1 MFQRKIEN
9 LTSNFILEKKIKSK
23 VFSTTLDKRRCD
35 LLSIESSKKNFMGW
49 KKRLLFFT
57 DLVIVNYENIAGNGQ
72 YNFDV
77 LNYETYGLLYDWKS
91 ITHYRNK
98 AFRKINSFGYTIE
111 SNVS

>member
-1 MFQRKIEN
+1 MKGAG
-9 LTSNFILEKKIKSK
+9 KP
-23 VFSTTLDKRRCD
+23 
-35 LLSIESSKKNFMGW
+35 LSSVKDW
-49 KKRLLFFT
+49 LLFFT
-57 DLVIVNYENIAGNGQ
+57 DLVIVNYENIANNGQ

>member
-1 MFQRKIEN
+1 MIFFNNIG
-9 LTSNFILEKKIKSK
+9 EKSWDFKY
-23 VFSTTLDKRRCD
+23 
-35 LLSIESSKKNFMGW
+35 W
-49 KKRLLFFT
+49 KEQEKLYWVLNIGCYFFT
-57 DLVIVNYENIAGNGQ
+57 DLVIVNYENIAENGQ

-98 AFRKINSFGYTIE
+98 AFRKENVFGYTIE

>member
-23 VFSTTLDKRRCD
+23 IFSTLLDKRCD

-49 KKRLLFFT
+49 KKRQLFFT
-57 DLVIVNYENIAGNGQ
+57 DLVIVNYEKIDKYGQ

-98 AFRKINSFGYTIE
+98 AFRKINAFGYTIE

>member
-1 MFQRKIEN
+1 MNPERFALLLIKQKNHNKIFGE
-9 LTSNFILEKKIKSK
+9 LEFKCFGGSDVTNKLK
-23 VFSTTLDKRRCD
+23 D
-35 LLSIESSKKNFMGW
+35 W
-49 KKRLLFFT
+49 LLFFT
-57 DLVIVNYENIAGNGQ
+57 DLVIVNFENIAKTGQ

-98 AFRKINSFGYTIE
+98 AFRKKNVFGYTIE

>member
-1 MFQRKIEN
+1 MKAARK
-9 LTSNFILEKKIKSK
+9 TSS
-23 VFSTTLDKRRCD
+23 
-35 LLSIESSKKNFMGW
+35 GG

-57 DLVIVNYENIAGNGQ
+57 DLIIVNYENIAKYGQ

-98 AFRKINSFGYTIE
+98 AFRKINAFGYTIE

>member
-1 MFQRKIEN
+1 MKGARK
-9 LTSNFILEKKIKSK
+9 
-23 VFSTTLDKRRCD
+23 TLLGVKY
-35 LLSIESSKKNFMGW
+35 W
-49 KKRLLFFT
+49 LLFFT
-57 DLVIVNYENIAGNGQ
+57 DLVIVNYENIAKNGQ

-98 AFRKINSFGYTIE
+98 AFRKTNVFGYTIE

>member
-1 MFQRKIEN
+1 LKVARK
-9 LTSNFILEKKIKSK
+9 
-23 VFSTTLDKRRCD
+23 TLLD
-35 LLSIESSKKNFMGW
+35 G

-57 DLVIVNYENIAGNGQ
+57 DLIIVNYENIAKYGQ

-98 AFRKINSFGYTIE
+98 AFRKINAFGYTIE
-111 SNVS
+111 SKVS

>member
-1 MFQRKIEN
+1 MKVARK
-9 LTSNFILEKKIKSK
+9 
-23 VFSTTLDKRRCD
+23 TLLD
-35 LLSIESSKKNFMGW
+35 G

-57 DLVIVNYENIAGNGQ
+57 DLIIVNYENIAKYGQ

-98 AFRKINSFGYTIE
+98 AFRKENGFGYTIE

>member
-1 MFQRKIEN
+1 MKEARK
-9 LTSNFILEKKIKSK
+9 T
-23 VFSTTLDKRRCD
+23 
-35 LLSIESSKKNFMGW
+35 LLSVKDW
-49 KKRLLFFT
+49 LLFFT
-57 DLVIVNYENIAGNGQ
+57 DLVIVNYENIAGYGQ

>member
-1 MFQRKIEN
+1 MKRARKK
-9 LTSNFILEKKIKSK
+9 L
-23 VFSTTLDKRRCD
+23 LDVKD
-35 LLSIESSKKNFMGW
+35 W
-49 KKRLLFFT
+49 LLFFT
-57 DLVIVNYENIAGNGQ
+57 DLIIVNYEKIAKYGQ

-98 AFRKINSFGYTIE
+98 AFRKENVFGYTVE